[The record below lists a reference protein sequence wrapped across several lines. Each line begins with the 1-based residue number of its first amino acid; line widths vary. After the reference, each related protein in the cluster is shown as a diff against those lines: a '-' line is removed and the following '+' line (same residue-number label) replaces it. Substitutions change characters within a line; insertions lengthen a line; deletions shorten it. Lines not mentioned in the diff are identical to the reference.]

1 MHLSLGHY
9 WDNWDTSESGRIGT
23 ARGFGERAAVSPV
36 SPSRQ
41 RQRAASFQE
50 LFTHAADEGE
60 AMNALEKLSRAE
72 AVIDLLRVNLA
83 GDFCA
88 DLTTNAGP
96 HLIEAKQ
103 DSGVAACELA
113 EYLIAEARREIA
125 AHFAHAVADAL
136 PAAPLKNPRD
146 DISAA
151 PAARARK
158 KGSREAESIPH

>member
-1 MHLSLGHY
+1 
-9 WDNWDTSESGRIGT
+9 
-23 ARGFGERAAVSPV
+23 
-36 SPSRQ
+36 
-41 RQRAASFQE
+41 
-50 LFTHAADEGE
+50 
-60 AMNALEKLSRAE
+60 MNALEKLSRAE

-125 AHFAHAVADAL
+125 AHFAHAVADTLA
-136 PAAPLKNPRD
+136 PAPLKKPRK
-146 DISAA
+146 SK
-151 PAARARK
+151 PAATPALRA
-158 KGSREAESIPH
+158 IV

>member
-1 MHLSLGHY
+1 
-9 WDNWDTSESGRIGT
+9 
-23 ARGFGERAAVSPV
+23 
-36 SPSRQ
+36 
-41 RQRAASFQE
+41 
-50 LFTHAADEGE
+50 
-60 AMNALEKLSRAE
+60 MNALEKLSRAE

-125 AHFAHAVADAL
+125 AHFAHAIADAL
-136 PAAPLKNPRD
+136 PSASLKNPRNG
-146 DISAA
+146 IPAA
-151 PAARARK
+151 PATRAGRK
-158 KGSREAESIPH
+158 AKPSDPSAPLN